1 MPAALLE
8 TAFLDNQGDNAKLAD
23 PSVRQQIAV
32 IIAKSVCAY
41 FAITYKETAPIPI
54 VVPPVTPVAT
64 SDPDI
69 YLSVRVRQ
77 SKSDALVKQIISMGY
92 ACKVLPL
99 A

>member
-23 PSVRQQIAV
+23 PNIRQQIAV
-32 IIAKSVCAY
+32 IIARSVCAH
-41 FAITYKETAPIPI
+41 FAMSYRETVPSPI
-54 VVPPVTPVAT
+54 VAPPVPPVATP
-64 SDPDI
+64 DPDI

-92 ACKVLPL
+92 ATKKLEL